1 MTVMSGCMFMGDRK
15 VHVSG
20 TVVDEAGRPLQGAT
34 VQFLA
39 KVEEITDANGGFQF
53 GGVIPGG
60 RLPLKVTK
68 PGFRTYEGFNKFDYY
83 DVTVSLAKETSQ
95 LESKAT
101 WKVLKD
107 NELRNYQRKQQ

>member
-1 MTVMSGCMFMGDRK
+1 MTMMSGCMFMGDRK

-20 TVVDEAGRPLQGAT
+20 TVIDETGRPLQGAT

-39 KVEEITDANGGFQF
+39 NVEEITDAKGGFHF
-53 GGVIPGG
+53 GGVFPGG

-68 PGFRTYEGFNKFDYY
+68 PGFRAYEGFNNFDFY

-107 NELRNYQRKQQ
+107 TELRNYQR